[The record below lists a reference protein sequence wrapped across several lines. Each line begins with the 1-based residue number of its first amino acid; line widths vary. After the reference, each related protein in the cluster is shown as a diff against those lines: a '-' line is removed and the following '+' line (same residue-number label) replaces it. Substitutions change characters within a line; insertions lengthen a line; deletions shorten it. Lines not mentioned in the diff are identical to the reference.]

1 MACLG
6 AGAGVSGRTRRS
18 GSRSGPTAAAPTRR
32 RGWRSRPGLTDPGR
46 PRTGSPVTTAQRNS
60 VTAATTSTVP
70 GPHETLSDPSRI
82 IGRMPF
88 TTGAM
93 VGRDSD
99 LARLAGAVG
108 LIDSPDG
115 SRGGVAVLSGDA
127 GIGKSR
133 LLLQL
138 TSDAD
143 QAGWLTVTGHC
154 VGQAG
159 SALAYLPFVE
169 LIGLLDSMAPDVVTQ
184 VLGSHPSL
192 ARLLPRR
199 EGDTAGITD
208 SAKEAN
214 PGLVAESVHA
224 LFTALGADRPTLTG
238 RTTLPATCSRSC

>member
-1 MACLG
+1 
-6 AGAGVSGRTRRS
+6 
-18 GSRSGPTAAAPTRR
+18 
-32 RGWRSRPGLTDPGR
+32 
-46 PRTGSPVTTAQRNS
+46 
-60 VTAATTSTVP
+60 
-70 GPHETLSDPSRI
+70 
-82 IGRMPF
+82 MPF

-224 LFTALGADRPTLTG
+224 LFTALGADRPTLVVIEDVHWADHSS
-238 RTTLPATCSRSC
+238 ATCSRSC